1 MSSKPKA
8 AAAPALISVKA
19 DRIRTLS
26 SVKSVKPSEGGVLY
40 WMSRDQRVQDNW
52 ALLHARQLADEHGVG
67 LSVAGQNIVGFCIA
81 YVRQMATPAIQSLA
95 SVIVIT
101 AWVVPEVVAGF
112 LWYTFLRG
120 DESGDEGV
128 RRADHVGY
136 TCTAVQPRSDDS

>member
-67 LSVAGQNIVGFCIA
+67 LSVAFC
-81 YVRQMATPAIQSLA
+81 M
-95 SVIVIT
+95 
-101 AWVVPEVVAGF
+101 VPGF
-112 LWYTFLRG
+112 LGATIRHYGFMLL
-120 DESGDEGV
+120 SLI
-128 RRADHVGY
+128 HI
-136 TCTAVQPRSDDS
+136 

>member
-1 MSSKPKA
+1 MASDGATILLLVRAVAGLPLRYEWKPSSPLLLQRVAMSSKPKA

-67 LSVAGQNIVGFCIA
+67 LSVAFC
-81 YVRQMATPAIQSLA
+81 MASARA
-95 SVIVIT
+95 SP
-101 AWVVPEVVAGF
+101 VVEC
-112 LWYTFLRG
+112 L
-120 DESGDEGV
+120 
-128 RRADHVGY
+128 
-136 TCTAVQPRSDDS
+136 